1 MRPRAALH
9 GMALCAVALL
19 AACNGDDDSDGG
31 PGPDTTDSGPVATWD
46 DCETSALRYDT
57 FAQPLLATWCT
68 PCHASNLEP
77 DERSGAPV
85 GLDFD
90 SYDNVVAVANL
101 IASSIE
107 DERMPPVGGLSQD
120 ERDAFVAWVECGTPR
135 GEATEPVPQMC
146 DAPVTVTAGEL
157 DCTDAAQAQGVT
169 VSGDLAPTADQSCVC
184 TVAGD
189 LSPSGAVVMAH
200 LERVDG
206 AVLLTSGTT
215 ELPSLEEAGSLS
227 VAGAGV
233 QVALLDA
240 LEVVH
245 GDIYV
250 TDTTMTRFDLPRLDR
265 IEGDLFVS
273 NNQQVTQGLRFA
285 NVTEVHGS
293 ARFVDN
299 DAMAAQVLFGH
310 LERFDGDIEV
320 LSNDGIESL
329 VGLADLVELG
339 GGIRVEDNATLR
351 LVNIGIRLE
360 SVGKGLSILGNP
372 ELTLVETFPLLV
384 SIGRTG
390 SGSDPRQ
397 TSLYL
402 AGNSD
407 LEAVA
412 AFPALE
418 EMRGLYIGGALRLAS
433 VGPFPSL
440 ELIPGDVVVENTRQ
454 LQTAPSLGSVRD
466 IGGDLRIEGNRA
478 LDDLLPLG
486 TVDTIGGDLSIS
498 GNDVLPTADA
508 QFFAD
513 SVDVGGT
520 TTVAGNQ

>member
-1 MRPRAALH
+1 MGPHVALF
-9 GMALCAVALL
+9 ALALL
-19 AACNGDDDSDGG
+19 AACSGDDGSDGG
-31 PGPDTTDSGPVATWD
+31 PRPGTTDSGPVATWD
-46 DCETSALRYDT
+46 DCHTSPLRYDT

-90 SYDNVVAVANL
+90 SYDNVVAMANL

-107 DERMPPVGGLSQD
+107 EERMPPVGGLTRE
-120 ERDAFVAWVECGTPR
+120 EREAFVAWVECGTPR
-135 GEATEPVPQMC
+135 GEATEPAPEMC
-146 DAPVTVTAGEL
+146 EAPVTVTAGEL
-157 DCTDAAQAQGVT
+157 DCSDATQALGVA
-169 VSGDLAPTADQSCVC
+169 VSGDLAPADDLSCVC

-189 LSPSGAVVMAH
+189 LAPSGSVELAH

-206 AVLLTSGTT
+206 AVLLTGGTT

-227 VAGAGV
+227 IAGAGV

-250 TDTTMTRFDLPRLDR
+250 TDTAMSRFDLPRLDR

-273 NNQQVTQGLRFA
+273 NNQQVSQGLRFA
-285 NVTEVHGS
+285 NVTEVDGS

-299 DAMAAQVLFGH
+299 DAMPAQVLFGH

-339 GGIRVEDNATLR
+339 GGIRVEDNATLK

-360 SVGKGLSILGNP
+360 TVGEGLSILGNP
-372 ELTLVETFPLLV
+372 ELTLVETFPLLT
-384 SIGRTG
+384 SIGRSG
-390 SGSDPRQ
+390 SGNDPQ
-397 TSLYL
+397 ETSLYL

-454 LQTAPSLGSVRD
+454 LQSAPSLGGVRD
-466 IGGDLRIEGNRA
+466 IGGDLRLEGNRA

-486 TVDTIGGDLSIS
+486 GVANVGGDLTIS

-508 QFFAD
+508 QLFAD
-513 SVDVGGT
+513 GLNVGGT
-520 TTVAGNQ
+520 TTVAGNL